1 MPLQEPGPIRLLIAE
16 DEPVARVGLREI
28 LVDTGIEVVA
38 EAIDWPQAVQG
49 ALAGDIDLVLLDLR
63 MNGQVSF
70 PAIEQIKQAKPD
82 VRVIIFSASDN
93 LADMVRA
100 KDLGADG
107 YLSKT
112 ATRDEIIKTIRRAF
126 EGRMAW
132 TREQRRRFKNLLK
145 ARSIE
150 PAGVA
155 LTPQELR
162 ILEKLVAGLTNE
174 EISIEFGISVETV
187 KQHLKHVL
195 AKLGLVD
202 RTQAALW
209 ALRNGIG

>member
-63 MNGQVSF
+63 MNGEVSF